1 MTKQLQQAK
10 STSRKFVSVDPFK
23 CTGCGICEYVCASEK
38 CEHWTPLGSRIRVI
52 RITPLLNAAVTCKF
66 CEDAPCIKA
75 CPEDALVQSEN
86 GIINVDEKKC
96 SACDWCIQ
104 ACPYGGIALDPEK
117 RIAIACDLCGGEP
130 KCIDSC
136 PEEAL
141 QLVSDDGTAEKT
153 WTAALEKIPSEI
165 ERLNNL
171 VKKKEWATMMAETE
185 ERAKRTTQKL
195 EAINKRKTLPE
206 KPKQT

>member
-66 CEDAPCIKA
+66 CEDAPCVKA

-153 WTAALEKIPSEI
+153 WIAALEKIPSEI

-185 ERAKRTTQKL
+185 ERAKRTTLKL
-195 EAINKRKTLPE
+195 EAINKRKTMPE